1 MAVSIDNVYQ
11 KVLAITNKEQR
22 GYITPQEFNLFAD
35 QAQMEIFEQYFY
47 DINQFRRISGNN
59 HAYANILSNLEDKI
73 SIFKRHDVQIH
84 HWMSLSSRTGDGYI
98 TLGPDTIDDV
108 YRIGL
113 IKYRY
118 KYGHQTVPAVE
129 LKMEDMNGPYQISP
143 LTYSSTIATNPPIY
157 FLLNNQTPGNK
168 TIRIKPTV
176 DVENGGKIWLNYIKI
191 PSKPNW
197 GYVVVNN
204 KPLYNANSSQD
215 FELHPSE
222 ESELVYKILTLFGIN
237 LQKPDLAQAAAQME
251 VSKIQQEK
259 S

>member
-22 GYITPQEFNLFAD
+22 GYITPQEFKLFAD

-47 DINQFRRISGNN
+47 DINQFRRISGND

-73 SIFKRHDVQIH
+73 SIFKRHDVQIQH
-84 HWMSLSSRTGDGYI
+84 LQQSNGYI
-98 TLGPDTIDDV
+98 TINRDNIDDI

-113 IKYRY
+113 VKY
-118 KYGHQTVPAVE
+118 KYKHDHEALPAVE
-129 LKMEDMNGPYQISP
+129 AKMEDMTGNHEKSP
-143 LTYSSTIATNPPIY
+143 LTYSSTISTNPPIY
-157 FLLNNQTPGNK
+157 FKLNNQILGDRI
-168 TIRIKPTV
+168 IRVKPPV
-176 DVENGGKIWLNYIKI
+176 DVGNGGKIWLNYIKT

-215 FELHPSE
+215 FELHLSE

-251 VSKIQQEK
+251 VSKILQEQ